1 MKIFTKG
8 FIVAILV
15 TSHVVGFAAA
25 GAMAATF
32 SFDFNG
38 FGAEPAK
45 AEAVIH
51 LKSSEQLAHSD
62 FVDVSAYADAAK
74 KGIRSYRMAK
84 PSSLLKGAVAS
95 RVVHTGGATAGAVS
109 FQMKERHLPTLSAYP
124 NPTRGVTTLSLS
136 QVGND
141 NYKIRI
147 SNTIGKIVQT
157 IDLKDLQLDNVTEIP
172 LNLSHLPSGVYFYS
186 LLINEK
192 MVETKRLVLQR

>member
-8 FIVAILV
+8 FIVALLV
-15 TSHVVGFAAA
+15 TSHVAGFGAA

-32 SFDFNG
+32 SLDYSG

-45 AEAVIH
+45 AEAALH
-51 LKSSEQLAHSD
+51 LKASEQLAHTD
-62 FVDVSAYADAAK
+62 FVAVPSYADAAK
-74 KGIRSYRMAK
+74 KAIRSANMAK

-95 RVVHTGGATAGAVS
+95 RPVQSGGGTAGAVGY
-109 FQMKERHLPTLSAYP
+109 QLRERHLPTLSAYP

-157 IDLKDLQLDNVTEIP
+157 IDLKDLDNVTEIS

-186 LLINEK
+186 LLVNEK

>member
-8 FIVAILV
+8 FIVALLV
-15 TSHVVGFAAA
+15 SSHVAGFAAA
-25 GAMAATF
+25 GAMGAAYTL
-32 SFDFNG
+32 DCKG

-51 LKSSEQLAHSD
+51 LKSSEQLAHTE
-62 FVDVSAYADAAK
+62 FVPVSSYADAAK
-74 KGIRSYRMAK
+74 KRIGSDKMVK

-95 RVVHTGGATAGAVS
+95 RVVSTGEAPAGATG
-109 FQMKERHLPTLSAYP
+109 FQFRERNMPTLSAYP

-157 IDLKDLQLDNVTEIP
+157 IDLKDLDNVTEIP